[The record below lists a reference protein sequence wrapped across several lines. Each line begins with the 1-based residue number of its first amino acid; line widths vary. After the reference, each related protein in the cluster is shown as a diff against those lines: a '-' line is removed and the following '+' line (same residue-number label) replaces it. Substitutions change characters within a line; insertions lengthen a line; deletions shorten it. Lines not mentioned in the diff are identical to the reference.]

1 MREPKYA
8 DVPAA
13 RHMRVPDSAV
23 APEGGAGRPEDIP
36 EPGPVRPPDALRP
49 DHDASY
55 RRKRLVAGVLSGL
68 VFLSVPA
75 LVVLLIV
82 FG

>member
-23 APEGGAGRPEDIP
+23 APEGGAGSPEDIP
-36 EPGPVRPPDALRP
+36 ETGPVRPSDSLRP
-49 DHDASY
+49 DYDASY
-55 RRKRLVAGVLSGL
+55 RRKRLVAGVLSGM

-75 LVVLLIV
+75 LIVLLV
-82 FG
+82 LFG

>member
-13 RHMRVPDSAV
+13 RHMRVPDSGAEPQG
-23 APEGGAGRPEDIP
+23 APGIPEDIAG
-36 EPGPVRPPDALRP
+36 PGPVRTPDALRP
-49 DHDASY
+49 EYDASY
-55 RRKRLVAGVLSGL
+55 RRKRLVAGVLSGV

-75 LVVLLIV
+75 LIVLLV
-82 FG
+82 LFG

>member
-13 RHMRVPDSAV
+13 RHMRVPDSGDG
-23 APEGGAGRPEDIP
+23 PEGGAAPASG
-36 EPGPVRPPDALRP
+36 PGPVRPPDALLP
-49 DHDASY
+49 DDDPLY
-55 RRKRLVAGVLSGL
+55 RRKRFVAGTLSGV

-75 LVVLLIV
+75 LIVLLV
-82 FG
+82 LFG